1 MMLSQMSSLLSLSL
15 VELAGAL
22 QARKASPVDLMKE
35 VFEAV
40 DRLNPRFN
48 AIVAERDRSALLAD
62 AEAAEKRIARGEG
75 RALEGI
81 PFGVKDLEDAEGLPT
96 THGSVPFRGVMPES
110 DSTQVARL
118 RGAGAILY
126 GKTNTPEFGSNAI
139 TKNLLFGETRSP
151 WDAARTSGGSSGGSS
166 AALSAEMLPLV
177 TASDGGGSIR
187 IPASF
192 VGAIGLK
199 PSFGRVPV
207 GPFPIWDH
215 GTTTVYGPLTKTV
228 EDAALFL
235 DLVAGF
241 DAYDPRSLPR
251 PERSYLE
258 AVRSSIG
265 RSLRIGYSPDLGYAV
280 VQSDVAA
287 VVEDAVRVF
296 EKLGHSVRAIDGGPP
311 EMGAQWGLLTA
322 FEVGARIAGLRPE
335 HEAKFGR
342 ALMDTLRYVEA
353 MTQNMWGEISRN
365 RAKVVEWCAKAFAD
379 FDLLVTPTVP
389 YDPPPARGPFPS
401 DTEGRPQI
409 TASVAAFT
417 IPFNMSWNPA
427 ATVRAGLSRAG
438 LPVGLQIVGPHH
450 REDLVLQAA
459 RAFERERPA
468 HPAWPLRRGD
478 D

>member
-1 MMLSQMSSLLSLSL
+1 MSSLLSSSL
-15 VELAGAL
+15 VELEGIL

-35 VFEAV
+35 VFDAV

-48 AIVAERDRSALLAD
+48 AIIAERDRGALLAD
-62 AEAAEKRIARGEG
+62 AEAAERRIARGEG

-118 RGAGAILY
+118 RGAGAIVY

-151 WDAARTSGGSSGGSS
+151 WDESRTSGGSSGGSS
-166 AALSAEMLPLV
+166 AALSAEILPLV

-192 VGAIGLK
+192 VGAVGVK

-215 GTTTVYGPLTKTV
+215 GATAVYGPMTKTV

-235 DLVAGF
+235 DVVAGF

-251 PERSYLE
+251 PERSYAD
-258 AVRSSIG
+258 AVRSPLG
-265 RSLRIGYSPDLGYAV
+265 RKLKIGYSPDLGYAV

-287 VVEDAVRVF
+287 VVEEAARVF
-296 EKLGHSVRAIDGGPP
+296 EKLGHSLHPVEGGPP
-311 EMGAQWGLLTA
+311 DMGGEWGILAA
-322 FEVGARIAGLRPE
+322 FEVGARIASLRPE
-335 HEAKFGR
+335 RDSEFGR
-342 ALMDTLRYVEA
+342 ALLETIRYVEA
-353 MTQNMWGEISRN
+353 MSPSMWGVISRK
-365 RAKVVEWCAKAFAD
+365 RADGVAWCARTFAEY
-379 FDLLVTPTVP
+379 DLLLTPTVP

-401 DTEGRPQI
+401 ETEGRPQI

-438 LPVGLQIVGPHH
+438 FPVGLHIVGPMH

-468 HPAWPLRRGD
+468 HPAWPLRRGAK
-478 D
+478 